1 MKNENPEWYMTPKE
15 FGAIIILT
23 LEENDYFKS
32 NEKAHP
38 QDIEYMFSIIGKAIA
53 QGVSYAGT
61 KTSQKNTQKKNALL
75 TPRSLLK

>member
-1 MKNENPEWYMTPKE
+1 MKYEHPEWYMTTQE
-15 FGAIIILT
+15 FADLIVLT

-53 QGVSYAGT
+53 QGVSYVGT
-61 KTSQKNTQKKNALL
+61 KSSQKNTQNKNALL
-75 TPRSLLK
+75 TPKNLLK

>member
-1 MKNENPEWYMTPKE
+1 MKSKNPEWYMTPEE
-15 FGAIIILT
+15 FAAIIILT
-23 LEENDYFKS
+23 LEENDYFRS

-61 KTSQKNTQKKNALL
+61 KASQKNTQKKNALL
-75 TPRSLLK
+75 FPNNLLK